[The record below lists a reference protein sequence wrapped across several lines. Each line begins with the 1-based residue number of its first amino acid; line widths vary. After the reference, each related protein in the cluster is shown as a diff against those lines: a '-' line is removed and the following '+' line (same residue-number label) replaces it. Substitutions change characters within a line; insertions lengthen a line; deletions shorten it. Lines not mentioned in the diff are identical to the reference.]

1 MKQAARYCHVA
12 FAVAWAGFAALAAAP
27 AAGAEFPARP
37 VRFVVASS
45 PGGALDV
52 LARLIGPKLT
62 EKWGQPV
69 VVDNRAGAGGVI
81 GTEMVAHA
89 SPDGYNLLVIAQ
101 GFTANPFLYKK
112 LPYRTPEDFAP
123 ITILAYGPNVLV
135 VHPSVK
141 VASVKELIALA
152 KQQPGKLNYA
162 TSGVGA
168 ASHLSIE
175 MFKRMTGVEMVHI
188 PYKGAGAATAAV
200 VGGQVQLLFTS
211 TGAAMPHIKSG
222 RLKALGLTTAKRTPA
237 LPDVPTIA
245 ETGLSGFQVD
255 GWYALMAPGKTPKP
269 IIDRLYRDTAGVLKM
284 PDIVARIE
292 AVGLEPAGIS
302 PQEFGSYIRA
312 ELKKWG
318 KLIKEAG
325 IKAE

>member
-1 MKQAARYCHVA
+1 MRVLLRLWNFALVWVSLAVFAGIGMAAD
-12 FAVAWAGFAALAAAP
+12 
-27 AAGAEFPARP
+27 FPTRP

-52 LARLIGPKLT
+52 LARLVGPKLT

-81 GTEMVAHA
+81 GTEIVANA

-101 GFTANPFLYKK
+101 GFTANPFLYQK

-141 VASVKELIALA
+141 AGSVKELVALA

-168 ASHLSIE
+168 ASHLAIE
-175 MFKRMTGVEMVHI
+175 MFKRMAGVEMVHI

-200 VGGQVQLLFTS
+200 VAGQVQLLFTS

-222 RLKALGLTTAKRTPA
+222 RLRALGVTTAKRTPA
-237 LPDVPTIA
+237 LPDVPTVA
-245 ETGLSGFQVD
+245 ETGLAGFQVD
-255 GWYALMAPGKTPKP
+255 GWYALVAPARTPKNV
-269 IIDRLYRDTAGVLKM
+269 IERIYRDTSAVLKQ

-302 PQEFGSYIRA
+302 PQEFGNYIRA
-312 ELKKWG
+312 ELRKWG
-318 KLIKEAG
+318 TLIREAG

>member
-1 MKQAARYCHVA
+1 MSIFRRVC
-12 FAVAWAGFAALAAAP
+12 GAALAALALPGLAP
-27 AAGAEFPARP
+27 LDAAAAQFPVRP

-52 LARLIGPKLT
+52 LARLVGPKLT

-81 GTEMVAHA
+81 GTEIVANA
-89 SPDGYNLLVIAQ
+89 TPDGYNILVIAQ
-101 GFTANPFLYKK
+101 GYTANPFLYKK
-112 LPYRTPEDFAP
+112 LPYRTPDDFAP

-141 VASVKELIALA
+141 AKSVKELIALA

-168 ASHLSIE
+168 ASHLAIE
-175 MFKRMTGVEMVHI
+175 MFKRMARVEMVHI

-200 VGGQVQLLFTS
+200 VAGQVQLLFTS

-222 RLKALGLTTAKRTPA
+222 RLRALGVTTAKRSPA

-245 ETGLSGFQVD
+245 QTGLDGFQVD
-255 GWYALMAPGKTPKP
+255 GWYALMAPAKTPKAV
-269 IIDRLYRDTAGVLKM
+269 IDRIYRDTAAVLKQ

-292 AVGLEPAGIS
+292 AVGLEPAGI
-302 PQEFGSYIRA
+302 PPKEFSDYIGA
-312 ELKKWG
+312 ELRKWG
-318 KLIKEAG
+318 ALIREAG
-325 IKAE
+325 IKPE